1 MCLGLI
7 SNAHCRSEYQR
18 EESELKSVTE
28 GVAMATEELQG
39 SSGAQRNTI
48 DGGNVYVFAK
58 EDHLRR
64 SLIYQVR
71 R

>member
-1 MCLGLI
+1 MI

-18 EESELKSVTE
+18 EESELKSVT

-48 DGGNVYVFAK
+48 DGGNVYIFAK
-58 EDHLRR
+58 ENHLRR